1 MAHPGGTHRSHTP
14 LPQPHTITHIIVH
27 ICFYLPFHLQNYPIS
42 HIYPCS
48 TPLLQQLTITKKIT
62 IFIRIPHNETI
73 TILLYKSHS
82 NLHILP
88 HTLPHDSLPRQTKT
102 HPNYLSHYGWPAL
115 PLASVTVPLQNITTQ
130 ICYYEKLC
138 HTNRIKNFLTT
149 ILLTLFLIVYL
160 LMHKQRRARAGGRG
174 VSESMFNVQC
184 SMKIQYI
191 FLNHRCTIIVHF
203 ITFIIKRWTTGHV
216 RCFFCPFFCPL
227 QYESF
232 TPWWINLIL
241 FLFLQLPCQY
251 DCYKIQ

>member
-1 MAHPGGTHRSHTP
+1 MIVTINNVNALQFSPCTPLSSNSLLINVLLPPPFSRKYIVLKLHQPAHQQRGTSFSLQVTYHSKKISPLAHAAGTHRWHTQVTHSGGTPRWHTP

-27 ICFYLPFHLQNYPIS
+27 ICFYLPFHLLYYPIS

-130 ICYYEKLC
+130 ICYYDKLC
-138 HTNRIKNFLTT
+138 HTNRIKNFLT
-149 ILLTLFLIVYL
+149 
-160 LMHKQRRARAGGRG
+160 R
-174 VSESMFNVQC
+174 
-184 SMKIQYI
+184 
-191 FLNHRCTIIVHF
+191 
-203 ITFIIKRWTTGHV
+203 
-216 RCFFCPFFCPL
+216 
-227 QYESF
+227 
-232 TPWWINLIL
+232 
-241 FLFLQLPCQY
+241 
-251 DCYKIQ
+251 